1 MKSKLSSLALSF
13 MLVMMSMAAG
23 AHTMWIEVKGNGK
36 IGEAQNVRVFFGD
49 YSWGNPTKTAKWY
62 SDIAEYKLMLTAPDG
77 TTTELQDRSKDS
89 IAYES
94 SFVAEQAGVYKVSF
108 SHPVKDVYK
117 DKKLTYAAAAY
128 VMVGKAKNKAVSL
141 SEGKFSLVWKDA
153 AQKKQ
158 VVYMEEGRPKA
169 NVSLSLVKEGEKDK
183 TYSVS
188 TDSKGQL
195 VFPKELK
202 GNYLLELTDSE
213 KVTKMEFNGKEYEFD
228 YKEFTYQISL

>member
-1 MKSKLSSLALSF
+1 MRSKLSSVALSF
-13 MLVMMSMAAG
+13 MLVMMSVAAG
-23 AHTMWIEVKGNGK
+23 AHTMWIEIKGNGK
-36 IGEAQNVRVFFGD
+36 IGETQDVRVFFGD

-62 SDIAEYKLMLTAPDG
+62 SDIAEYALVLTAPDG
-77 TTTELQDRSKDS
+77 TTTELSDRAKDS
-89 IAYES
+89 AYYES
-94 SFVAEQAGVYKVSF
+94 SFVPKEPGVYKVSF

-128 VMVGKAKNKAVSL
+128 VLVGKAKTKAVTL

-158 VVYMEEGRPKA
+158 VVYMEDGQPKA

-213 KVTKMEFNGKEYEFD
+213 KVNKTEFNGKEYEFD
-228 YKEFTYQISL
+228 YKEFTYRVSL

>member
-1 MKSKLSSLALSF
+1 MKLKLSSLALSF
-13 MLVMMSMAAG
+13 AFVLLSLAAN
-23 AHTMWIEVKGNGK
+23 AHTMWIEIKGNGK
-36 IGEAQNVRVFFGD
+36 IGTAQEVFVFFGD

-62 SDIAEYKLMLTAPDG
+62 SDISEYKLMLTAPDG
-77 TTTELQDRSKDS
+77 TMMELEDRSKDS
-89 IAYES
+89 VAYIS
-94 SFVAEQAGVYKVSF
+94 RFVPEQAGVYKVSF
-108 SHPVKDVYK
+108 SHPVKDIYK

-128 VMVGKAKNKAVSL
+128 LLVGKPKDKAVTL
-141 SEGKFSLVWKDA
+141 SEGKFGLVWKDA

-158 VVYMEEGRPKA
+158 VVYIEEGQPKA

-188 TDSKGQL
+188 TNSKGQL
-195 VFPKELK
+195 VFPKALK

-213 KVTKMEFNGKEYEFD
+213 KVNKTGFNGKEYEFD

>member
-1 MKSKLSSLALSF
+1 MCAKLSSLVLSF
-13 MLVMMSMAAG
+13 MLVMMSVAAG

-36 IGEAQNVRVFFGD
+36 IGEAQDVRVFFGD

-62 SDIAEYKLMLTAPDG
+62 SDIAEYVLVLTAPDG

-89 IAYES
+89 VAYES
-94 SFVAEQAGVYKVSF
+94 SFVPKQAGVYKVSF

-128 VMVGKAKNKAVSL
+128 VLVGKPKDKAVTL
-141 SEGKFSLVWKDA
+141 SEGKFSLAWKDA
-153 AQKKQ
+153 GQKKQ
-158 VVYMEEGRPKA
+158 VIYMEDGQPKA
-169 NVSLSLVKEGEKDK
+169 NVSLSLVKEGDK
-183 TYSVS
+183 EQTYSVN

-195 VFPKELK
+195 VFPKALK

-213 KVTKMEFNGKEYEFD
+213 KVSKTEFNGKEYEFD